1 MGFLSKILDGNNK
14 EIKQLGKLADK
25 VIALEEKTAILTDE
39 EIRNKTKQFQTEL
52 ADIDNVKKQND
63 YLDKILPEAYALVR
77 EGSKRVF
84 NMTPYKVQ
92 IMGGIAI
99 HKGDIAEMR
108 TGEGKNINSDNAN
121 ILKCISW

>member
-63 YLDKILPEAYALVR
+63 YL
-77 EGSKRVF
+77 
-84 NMTPYKVQ
+84 
-92 IMGGIAI
+92 
-99 HKGDIAEMR
+99 
-108 TGEGKNINSDNAN
+108 
-121 ILKCISW
+121 

>member
-52 ADIDNVKKQND
+52 ADIDNVK
-63 YLDKILPEAYALVR
+63 
-77 EGSKRVF
+77 SKWLFR
-84 NMTPYKVQ
+84 
-92 IMGGIAI
+92 
-99 HKGDIAEMR
+99 
-108 TGEGKNINSDNAN
+108 
-121 ILKCISW
+121 

>member
-52 ADIDNVKKQND
+52 A
-63 YLDKILPEAYALVR
+63 
-77 EGSKRVF
+77 
-84 NMTPYKVQ
+84 
-92 IMGGIAI
+92 
-99 HKGDIAEMR
+99 
-108 TGEGKNINSDNAN
+108 
-121 ILKCISW
+121 

>member
-1 MGFLSKILDGNNK
+1 MIRYIVVGRNSFLAKGANEMGFLSKILDGNNK

-63 YLDKILPEAYALVR
+63 YLDKIFAQKHMHLLEKALNVY
-77 EGSKRVF
+77 S
-84 NMTPYKVQ
+84 
-92 IMGGIAI
+92 I
-99 HKGDIAEMR
+99 
-108 TGEGKNINSDNAN
+108 
-121 ILKCISW
+121 